1 MDYIVSQELI
11 ECFKNSLM
19 LNKKY
24 YQDSNNK
31 NKDKIIE
38 QIDFIIDNIESLRQ
52 RLVLTYRG
60 FNKRPLE

>member
-1 MDYIVSQELI
+1 
-11 ECFKNSLM
+11 M